1 MSESVN
7 INIHD
12 GYISVSFDVA
22 DPKIMA
28 VGEKMN
34 EICDEAYMNGYN
46 WEAFLNCYL
55 SVNAPEILEQ
65 IDSDPEAEMY
75 SAFIEE
81 VNDETKALAVKFGE
95 LIEDLFNNED
105 KVYSFLNE
113 YAEDI
118 AWD

>member
-22 DPKIMA
+22 EPKIMA

-81 VNDETKALAVKFGE
+81 VSDETKALAAKFGE

-105 KVYSFLNE
+105 KVLEFLRE